1 MADFT
6 VGGTTYPV
14 RRLSKRNVSVVV
26 QERTFGDTL
35 VSSRATANA
44 VVPVWDVETDWLTAS
59 ECDTLVAALEAVGTV
74 ALSGDLMPSSTTC
87 HVRDIGWST
96 EDDTDDR
103 IVAFVA
109 EKVDP

>member
-6 VGGTTYPV
+6 VGGTTYEV
-14 RRLSKRNVSVVV
+14 RRLKKRNASVVV

-44 VVPVWDVETDWLTAS
+44 VVPIWDVETGWVTEA
-59 ECDTLVAALEAVGTV
+59 ECDTLTAALIAVGTV

-87 HVRDIGWST
+87 LVRDIGWIT
-96 EDDTDDR
+96 DADTDDR
-103 IVAFVA
+103 SVTFVA

>member
-6 VGGTTYPV
+6 VGGSTYPI
-14 RRLSKRNVSVVV
+14 RRLKKRNQSVVV

-44 VVPVWDVETDWLTAS
+44 VVPIWDVDSGWVSAS
-59 ECDTLVAALEAVGTV
+59 ECATLTAALVAVGTV

-87 HVRDIGWST
+87 LVRDIGWVT
-96 EDDTDDR
+96 DHDTNDR
-103 IVAFVA
+103 SVTFVA

>member
-6 VGGTTYPV
+6 VGGTTYSV
-14 RRLSKRNVSVVV
+14 RRLKKRNQSVVV

-44 VVPVWDVETDWLTAS
+44 VVPVWDVASGWLTEA
-59 ECDTLVAALEAVGTV
+59 ECDTLIAALEAVGTV
-74 ALSGDLMPSSTTC
+74 TLSGDLMPSSTVC
-87 HVRDIGWST
+87 LAMNIGWVS
-96 EDDTDDR
+96 DGLTDDR
-103 IVAFVA
+103 SATFVA